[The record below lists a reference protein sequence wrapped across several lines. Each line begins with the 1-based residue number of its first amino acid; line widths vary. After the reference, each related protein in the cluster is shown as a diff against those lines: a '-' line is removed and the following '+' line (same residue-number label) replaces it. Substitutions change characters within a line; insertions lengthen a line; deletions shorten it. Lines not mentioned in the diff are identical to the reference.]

1 MCQTIAPVQSVDLI
15 VLDSTLRAMPSRLH
29 LAGCLLLVFFALRMD
44 AASATRTAL
53 VIGNAKYE
61 AAVGPLRNTANDAKA
76 VAKTLREL
84 GFAVIEKHDVTRDQL
99 LRAVVEFRTTLSGA
113 EVGLFYY
120 AGHGIS
126 VAGSNYLLP
135 VKSGYTAEG
144 ADDVTL
150 RLLAETKLFNVEQAV
165 ADMKS
170 SGALCNLV
178 ILDACRTTAV
188 ARTGRTRDANNP
200 GGLSEMKPPAGSLI
214 AFATD
219 AGQTALDGD
228 GTNGLYTEE
237 LLKNLRTP
245 GLTVEQVFKRTRA
258 GVLER
263 SKGGQ
268 IPAEY
273 SRLVGDD
280 IFLAGQASISPP
292 PMAALPVTES
302 PPSTSPAR
310 APDAPPASP
319 LPTLKDI
326 AKLVAA
332 GKAAE
337 CVEALHQFAQSK
349 GPGDFAVSPIEALL
363 DQVKEDLKDAT
374 TSSPKVES
382 SATTCEL
389 ILSAL
394 RDCLPPD
401 HAKKI
406 PFTAKAL
413 NRRGDALLLLGRA
426 DEALDAYNA
435 ALPLTPEDAYILYN
449 RGRAYQALGDT
460 DKARADFTA
469 AAGDQFKSTGAKK
482 LAREALAKLK

>member
-1 MCQTIAPVQSVDLI
+1 
-15 VLDSTLRAMPSRLH
+15 MPSRLH
-29 LAGCLLLVFFALRMD
+29 LAGCLLLAAFALRTE
-44 AASATRTAL
+44 AAAKPSARTAL

-61 AAVGPLRNTANDAKA
+61 AAVGPLRNTGNDAKA
-76 VAKTLREL
+76 VAKTLRDL

-99 LRAVVEFRTTLSGA
+99 LRAVVDFRATLTGA

-135 VKSGYTAEG
+135 VKSGYTSEG

-165 ADMKS
+165 ADMKTA
-170 SGALCNLV
+170 GAHCNLV

-188 ARTGRTRDANNP
+188 ARTGRTRDATSP

-263 SKGGQ
+263 SSGGQ

-280 IFLAGQASISPP
+280 IYLAGPAPAVPP
-292 PMAALPVTES
+292 VVAMPPVPPTPPAALPV
-302 PPSTSPAR
+302 PDPLPQPAT
-310 APDAPPASP
+310 
-319 LPTLKDI
+319 LPTLSGIQKQ
-326 AKLVAA
+326 ANA
-332 GKAAE
+332 GKAKE
-337 CVEALHQFAQSK
+337 CVEALQQYAQAK
-349 GPGDFAVSPIEALL
+349 GPGEYAAQPIEVLL
-363 DQVKEDLKDAT
+363 ERVKDDLKEAT
-374 TSSPKVES
+374 TASPAVEAA
-382 SATTCEL
+382 ATTCEL
-389 ILSAL
+389 ILHAL

-426 DEALDAYNA
+426 DEALEAYNA
-435 ALPLTPEDAYILYN
+435 ALPLTPDDSYILYN
-449 RGRAYQALGDT
+449 RGRAHLALGST
-460 DKARADFTA
+460 AEAKADFTA
-469 AAGDQFKSTGAKK
+469 AASTKYHQLKARK
-482 LAREALAKLK
+482 LAEEALAKLK

>member
-1 MCQTIAPVQSVDLI
+1 
-15 VLDSTLRAMPSRLH
+15 MPSRLR
-29 LAGCLLLVFFALRMD
+29 LAGCLLLAAFALRTN
-44 AASATRTAL
+44 AAPAKPSARTAL

-76 VAKTLREL
+76 VAKTLRDL
-84 GFAVIEKHDVTRDQL
+84 GCAVIEKHDVTRDQL
-99 LRAVVEFRTTLSGA
+99 LRAVVDFRATLTNA

-135 VKSGYTAEG
+135 IKSGYSAEG

-188 ARTGRTRDANNP
+188 ARTGRTRDATSP

-219 AGQTALDGD
+219 AGQTALDGE
-228 GTNGLYTEE
+228 GTNGLYTQE
-237 LLKNLRTP
+237 LLKHLRTP

-263 SKGGQ
+263 SDGGQ

-280 IFLAGQASISPP
+280 IFLAGQAPAPLPPTMAAAPVAETPPAPISPRSP
-292 PMAALPVTES
+292 DS
-302 PPSTSPAR
+302 PP
-310 APDAPPASP
+310 APP
-319 LPTLKDI
+319 LPTLKEI
-326 AKLVAA
+326 SKLATA
-332 GKAAE
+332 GKARE
-337 CVEALHQFAQSK
+337 CVQALQQLSK
-349 GPGDFAVSPIEALL
+349 AKGAGDYAALPIEVLL
-363 DQVKEDLKDAT
+363 DRVKEDLKDAT
-374 TSSPKVES
+374 TASPAVES
-382 SATTCEL
+382 AASTCEL
-389 ILSAL
+389 ILQAL

-401 HAKKI
+401 HEKKI

-413 NRRGDALLLLGRA
+413 NRRGDTLLLLGRT
-426 DEALDAYNA
+426 DEALEAYNA
-435 ALPLTPEDAYILYN
+435 ALPLTPDDSYILYN
-449 RGRAYQALGDT
+449 RGRAHLSLGST
-460 DKARADFTA
+460 DAAKADFTEA
-469 AAGDQFKSTGAKK
+469 ASTKYHQLKARK
-482 LAREALAKLK
+482 LAEEALAKLK

>member
-1 MCQTIAPVQSVDLI
+1 
-15 VLDSTLRAMPSRLH
+15 MPSRLRIA
-29 LAGCLLLVFFALRMD
+29 LCLLL
-44 AASATRTAL
+44 AAFTPRAETAPKSSARTAL

-99 LRAVVEFRTTLSGA
+99 LKAVVEFRATLTGA

-135 VKSGYTAEG
+135 VKSGYSADG

-170 SGALCNLV
+170 AGALCNLV

-188 ARTGRTRDANNP
+188 ARTGRTRDAAAP

-280 IFLAGQASISPP
+280 IFLAGPAPAAP
-292 PMAALPVTES
+292 LAALPVTETET
-302 PPSTSPAR
+302 PPPAPAPTR
-310 APDAPPASP
+310 APAPA
-319 LPTLKDI
+319 LPTLKEI
-326 AKLVAA
+326 SKLAAA
-332 GKAAE
+332 GKAKQ
-337 CVEALHQFAQSK
+337 CVEALQQLAQSK
-349 GPGDFAVSPIEALL
+349 GPGSYAALPIEALL
-363 DQVKEDLKDAT
+363 DHVKEDLKET
-374 TSSPKVES
+374 TTASPKVE
-382 SATTCEL
+382 AVAANCEF
-389 ILSAL
+389 ILHAL

-401 HAKKI
+401 HASKI

-426 DEALDAYNA
+426 SEALDAYNA
-435 ALPLTPEDAYILYN
+435 ALPLTPDDAYILYN
-449 RGRAYQALGDT
+449 RGRAYQALGET

-469 AAGDQFKSTGAKK
+469 IADEKFKSTGAKK
-482 LAREALAKLK
+482 LAREALTKLP

>member
-1 MCQTIAPVQSVDLI
+1 
-15 VLDSTLRAMPSRLH
+15 MPSRISHIGCL
-29 LAGCLLLVFFALRMD
+29 CLLLALFSQH
-44 AASATRTAL
+44 AAAAPKPAERTAL

-76 VAKTLREL
+76 VAKTLRDL

-99 LRAVVEFRTTLSGA
+99 LKAVVEFRATLTGA

-135 VKSGYTAEG
+135 VKSGYSPEG

-165 ADMKS
+165 ADMKTA
-170 SGALCNLV
+170 GARCNLV

-188 ARTGRTRDANNP
+188 ARTGRTRDASSP

-237 LLKNLRTP
+237 LLKHLRTP

-263 SKGGQ
+263 SNGGQ

-280 IFLAGQASISPP
+280 IYLAGQPAAVSAAAPAAMPP
-292 PMAALPVTES
+292 AALPLPE
-302 PPSTSPAR
+302 PA
-310 APDAPPASP
+310 PTPPAP
-319 LPTLKDI
+319 EPPTL
-326 AKLVAA
+326 AALLKLAHA
-332 GKAAE
+332 GKSAE
-337 CVEALHQFAQSK
+337 CITGLQQMAQAK
-349 GPGDFAVSPIEALL
+349 GPGDYAVEPIEVLL
-363 DQVKEDLKDAT
+363 DRVKDDLKDAT
-374 TSSPKVES
+374 QSSPAVES

-389 ILSAL
+389 LLNAL

-401 HAKKI
+401 HAQKI
-406 PFTAKAL
+406 PFTAKTL

-435 ALPLTPEDAYILYN
+435 ALPLTPEDSYIRYN
-449 RGRAYQALGDT
+449 RGRAHLALGNT
-460 DKARADFTA
+460 TEAKADFTA
-469 AAGDQFKSTGAKK
+469 AASPKYKQLKARK
-482 LAREALAKLK
+482 LAEEALAKLK

>member
-1 MCQTIAPVQSVDLI
+1 
-15 VLDSTLRAMPSRLH
+15 
-29 LAGCLLLVFFALRMD
+29 
-44 AASATRTAL
+44 
-53 VIGNAKYE
+53 
-61 AAVGPLRNTANDAKA
+61 VGPLRNTANDAKA
-76 VAKTLREL
+76 VAKTLRDL

-99 LRAVVEFRTTLSGA
+99 LRAVMEFRATLTAA

-135 VKSGYTAEG
+135 IKSGYSAEG

-165 ADMKS
+165 ADMNAA
-170 SGALCNLV
+170 GARCNLL
-178 ILDACRTTAV
+178 ILDACRSTAV
-188 ARTGRTRDANNP
+188 ARTGRTRDTASP
-200 GGLSEMKPPAGSLI
+200 GGLTEMKPPAGSLI

-219 AGQTALDGD
+219 AGQTALDGE

-263 SKGGQ
+263 SNGGQ

-273 SRLVGDD
+273 SRLVGED
-280 IFLAGQASISPP
+280 IFLAGQAPASPP
-292 PMAALPVTES
+292 PMAAPPVQES
-302 PPSTSPAR
+302 PPTPVASR
-310 APDAPPASP
+310 APDSPPPAP
-319 LPTLKDI
+319 LPTLKSI
-326 AKLVAA
+326 SKLAAA
-332 GKAAE
+332 GKARE
-337 CVEALHQFAQSK
+337 CIAALQQLAHAN
-349 GPGDFAVSPIEALL
+349 GPGDYAAPPIEVLL

-374 TSSPKVES
+374 TASPKVEAS
-382 SATTCEL
+382 TATCEL
-389 ILSAL
+389 ILHAL

-401 HAKKI
+401 HPKKI

-426 DEALDAYNA
+426 DDALTAYNA
-435 ALPLTPEDAYILYN
+435 ALPLAPEDAYILYN
-449 RGRAYQALGDT
+449 RGRAYSALGNT
-460 DKARADFTA
+460 DSAKADFTA
-469 AAGDQFKSTGAKK
+469 AAGDKFKSSGAKR
-482 LAREALAKLK
+482 LALAALAKMK

>member
-1 MCQTIAPVQSVDLI
+1 
-15 VLDSTLRAMPSRLH
+15 MPSRLH
-29 LAGCLLLVFFALRMD
+29 LAGCLLLAAFALRTE
-44 AASATRTAL
+44 AAPKPSARTAL

-61 AAVGPLRNTANDAKA
+61 SAVGPLRNTANDAKA
-76 VAKTLREL
+76 VAKTLRDL

-99 LRAVVEFRTTLSGA
+99 LRAVVDFRATLTGA

-135 VKSGYTAEG
+135 VKSGYTSEG

-165 ADMKS
+165 ADMKTA
-170 SGALCNLV
+170 GAHCNLV

-188 ARTGRTRDANNP
+188 ARTGRTRDATSP

-263 SKGGQ
+263 SSGGQ

-280 IFLAGQASISPP
+280 IYLAGPAPAVPP
-292 PMAALPVTES
+292 VVAMPPVPPTPPAALPV
-302 PPSTSPAR
+302 PDPLPQPAT
-310 APDAPPASP
+310 
-319 LPTLKDI
+319 LPTLSGIQKQ
-326 AKLVAA
+326 ANA
-332 GKAAE
+332 GKAKE
-337 CVEALHQFAQSK
+337 CVEALQQYAQAK
-349 GPGDFAVSPIEALL
+349 GPGEYAAQPIEVLL
-363 DQVKEDLKDAT
+363 ERVKDDLKEAT
-374 TSSPKVES
+374 TASPAVEAA
-382 SATTCEL
+382 ATTCEL
-389 ILSAL
+389 ILHAL

-426 DEALDAYNA
+426 DEALEAYNA
-435 ALPLTPEDAYILYN
+435 ALPLTPDDSYNNYN
-449 RGRAYQALGDT
+449 RGRAHLALGST
-460 DKARADFTA
+460 AEAKADFTA
-469 AAGDQFKSTGAKK
+469 AASTKYHQLKARK
-482 LAREALAKLK
+482 LAEEALAKLK

>member
-1 MCQTIAPVQSVDLI
+1 
-15 VLDSTLRAMPSRLH
+15 MPSRLH
-29 LAGCLLLVFFALRMD
+29 LAGCLLLAAFALRTE
-44 AASATRTAL
+44 AASKLSARTAL

-76 VAKTLREL
+76 VAKTLRDL

-99 LRAVVEFRTTLSGA
+99 LRAVVEFRVTLTGA

-135 VKSGYTAEG
+135 VKSGYTSEG

-165 ADMKS
+165 ADMKTA
-170 SGALCNLV
+170 GAHCNLV

-188 ARTGRTRDANNP
+188 ARTGRTRDATSP

-263 SKGGQ
+263 SSGGQ

-280 IFLAGQASISPP
+280 IYLAGQAPAAPP
-292 PMAALPVTES
+292 VVAMPPVPPTPPAALPE
-302 PPSTSPAR
+302 PQ
-310 APDAPPASP
+310 P
-319 LPTLKDI
+319 LPAALPTMSGIMKQ
-326 AKLVAA
+326 ANA
-332 GKAAE
+332 GKARE
-337 CVEALHQFAQSK
+337 CVEALQQYSQAK
-349 GPGDFAVSPIEALL
+349 GPGEYAIQPIEVLL
-363 DQVKEDLKDAT
+363 ERVKDDLKEAT
-374 TSSPKVES
+374 TASPAVES
-382 SATTCEL
+382 AAATCEL
-389 ILSAL
+389 ILHAL

-406 PFTAKAL
+406 PCTAKAL

-426 DEALDAYNA
+426 DEALAAYNA
-435 ALPLTPEDAYILYN
+435 ALPLTPDDAYILYN
-449 RGRAYQALGDT
+449 RARAHLALGSTAEAKVDFT
-460 DKARADFTA
+460 EAASTKFHQLKAR
-469 AAGDQFKSTGAKK
+469 K
-482 LAREALAKLK
+482 LAEEALAKLK

>member
-1 MCQTIAPVQSVDLI
+1 
-15 VLDSTLRAMPSRLH
+15 MPSRFPLV
-29 LAGCLLLVFFALRMD
+29 GCLFLLLAVFSLH
-44 AASATRTAL
+44 AAAAPKPAERTAL

-76 VAKTLREL
+76 VAKTLRDL

-99 LRAVVEFRTTLSGA
+99 LKAVVEFRATLTGA

-135 VKSGYTAEG
+135 VKSGYSPEG

-165 ADMKS
+165 ADMKTA
-170 SGALCNLV
+170 GARCNLV

-188 ARTGRTRDANNP
+188 ARTGRTRDAANP

-228 GTNGLYTEE
+228 GANGLYTEE

-263 SKGGQ
+263 SSGGQ

-280 IFLAGQASISPP
+280 IYLAGQPAVAAATAAPAAMPP
-292 PMAALPVTES
+292 AALPVPEPAPS
-302 PPSTSPAR
+302 PPPPA
-310 APDAPPASP
+310 PAPP
-319 LPTLKDI
+319 TL
-326 AKLVAA
+326 AALLKLAHA
-332 GKAAE
+332 GKSAE
-337 CVEALHQFAQSK
+337 CIAGLQQMALAK
-349 GPGDFAVSPIEALL
+349 GPGDYAVEPIEVLL
-363 DQVKEDLKDAT
+363 DRVKDDLKDAT
-374 TSSPKVES
+374 QSSPAVES
-382 SATTCEL
+382 SAATCEL
-389 ILSAL
+389 LLRAL

-401 HAKKI
+401 HPQKV
-406 PFTAKAL
+406 PFTAKTL
-413 NRRGDALLLLGRA
+413 NRRGDALLLMGRA

-435 ALPLTPEDAYILYN
+435 ALPLTPEDSYIRYN
-449 RGRAYQALGDT
+449 RGRAHLALGNTTEAKT
-460 DKARADFTA
+460 DFTEAASTKYKHLKAR
-469 AAGDQFKSTGAKK
+469 K
-482 LAREALAKLK
+482 LAQEALAKLK

>member
-1 MCQTIAPVQSVDLI
+1 
-15 VLDSTLRAMPSRLH
+15 MPSRLR
-29 LAGCLLLVFFALRMD
+29 LAGCLLLAAFALRTD
-44 AASATRTAL
+44 AAPSKSSARTAL
-53 VIGNAKYE
+53 IIGNAKYE
-61 AAVGPLRNTANDAKA
+61 ASIGPLRNTGNDAKA

-99 LRAVVEFRTTLSGA
+99 LRAVVEFRATLTGA

-135 VKSGYTAEG
+135 IKSGYTAEG

-188 ARTGRTRDANNP
+188 ARTGRTRDATSP

-263 SKGGQ
+263 SSGGQ

-280 IFLAGQASISPP
+280 IYLAGQAPAP
-292 PMAALPVTES
+292 TPMAAPPAAQPTPLP
-302 PPSTSPAR
+302 
-310 APDAPPASP
+310 APAPP
-319 LPTLKDI
+319 LPSLKDI
-326 AKLVAA
+326 AKLATA
-332 GKAAE
+332 GKAKE
-337 CVEALHQFAQSK
+337 CVEALQRLAQAQ
-349 GPGDFAVSPIEALL
+349 GPGDYATQPIEVLL
-363 DQVKEDLKDAT
+363 ERVKEDLKDAT
-374 TSSPKVES
+374 TSSPTVES
-382 SATTCEL
+382 AATTCEL
-389 ILSAL
+389 VLSAL

-401 HAKKI
+401 HARKI
-406 PFTAKAL
+406 LFTAKAL
-413 NRRGDALLLLGRA
+413 NRPCRRSPRRLQRSPASHTRRFLHPLQPRSCPSRPRQHGRSQ
-426 DEALDAYNA
+426 
-435 ALPLTPEDAYILYN
+435 
-449 RGRAYQALGDT
+449 G
-460 DKARADFTA
+460 
-469 AAGDQFKSTGAKK
+469 
-482 LAREALAKLK
+482 

>member
-1 MCQTIAPVQSVDLI
+1 
-15 VLDSTLRAMPSRLH
+15 MPSRLH
-29 LAGCLLLVFFALRMD
+29 LAGCLLLAAFALRTE
-44 AASATRTAL
+44 AAAKPSARTAL

-61 AAVGPLRNTANDAKA
+61 SAVGPLRNTANDAKA
-76 VAKTLREL
+76 VAKTLRDL

-99 LRAVVEFRTTLSGA
+99 LRAVVDFRTTLTGA

-135 VKSGYTAEG
+135 VKSGYTSEG

-165 ADMKS
+165 ADMKTA
-170 SGALCNLV
+170 GAHCNLV

-188 ARTGRTRDANNP
+188 ARTGRTRDATSP

-263 SKGGQ
+263 SSGGQ

-280 IFLAGQASISPP
+280 IYLAGPAPAVPP
-292 PMAALPVTES
+292 VVAMPPVPPTPPAALPV
-302 PPSTSPAR
+302 PDPLPQPAT
-310 APDAPPASP
+310 
-319 LPTLKDI
+319 LPTLSGIQKQ
-326 AKLVAA
+326 ANA
-332 GKAAE
+332 GKAKE
-337 CVEALHQFAQSK
+337 CVEALQQYAQAK
-349 GPGDFAVSPIEALL
+349 GPGEYAAQPIEVLL
-363 DQVKEDLKDAT
+363 ERVKDDLKEAT
-374 TSSPKVES
+374 TASPAVEAA
-382 SATTCEL
+382 ATTCEL
-389 ILSAL
+389 ILHAL

-426 DEALDAYNA
+426 DEALEAYNA
-435 ALPLTPEDAYILYN
+435 ALPLTPDDSYILYN
-449 RGRAYQALGDT
+449 RGRAHLALGST
-460 DKARADFTA
+460 AAAKADFTA
-469 AAGDQFKSTGAKK
+469 AASTKYHQLKARK
-482 LAREALAKLK
+482 LAEEALAKLK

>member
-1 MCQTIAPVQSVDLI
+1 
-15 VLDSTLRAMPSRLH
+15 MPSRLR
-29 LAGCLLLVFFALRMD
+29 LVGCLLLAAFALRTD
-44 AASATRTAL
+44 AAPAKPAPRTAL

-76 VAKTLREL
+76 VAKTLRDL

-99 LRAVVEFRTTLSGA
+99 LRAVVEFRATLTNA

-188 ARTGRTRDANNP
+188 ARTGRTREAASP

-273 SRLVGDD
+273 SRLIGDD
-280 IFLAGQASISPP
+280 IFLAGQAPVPP
-292 PMAALPVTES
+292 PPAALPVAES
-302 PPSTSPAR
+302 PPAPSPSR
-310 APDAPPASP
+310 APDAPPAP
-319 LPTLKDI
+319 ALPTLKEI
-326 AKLVAA
+326 SKLAAA
-332 GKAAE
+332 GKARE
-337 CVEALHQFAQSK
+337 CIEALRQLAQSK
-349 GPGDFAVSPIEALL
+349 GPGDYATQPIETLL
-363 DQVKEDLKDAT
+363 DQVKDDLKDAT
-374 TSSPKVES
+374 TASPKVEAAS
-382 SATTCEL
+382 TTCEL
-389 ILSAL
+389 ILTAL

-406 PFTAKAL
+406 LFTAKAL
-413 NRRGDALLLLGRA
+413 NRHGDTLLLLGRA
-426 DEALDAYNA
+426 DEALDAYNT
-435 ALPLTPEDAYILYN
+435 ALPLTPDDSYILYN
-449 RGRAYQALGDT
+449 RGRAHLALGST
-460 DKARADFTA
+460 PEARADFTEA
-469 AAGDQFKSTGAKK
+469 ASTKYHQLKARK
-482 LAREALAKLK
+482 LAEEALAKLK